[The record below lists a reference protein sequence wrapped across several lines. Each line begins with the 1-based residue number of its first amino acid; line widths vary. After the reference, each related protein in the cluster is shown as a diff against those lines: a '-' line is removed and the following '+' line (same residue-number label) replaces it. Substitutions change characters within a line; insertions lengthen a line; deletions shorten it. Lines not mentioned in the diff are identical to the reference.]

1 MPRKFK
7 KNWIERL
14 NSEELKHLVET
25 YLLESKLEE
34 QEALNQRFKR
44 ENGDYL
50 CWSCH
55 WIYTKSTIAV
65 KEG

>member
-25 YLLESKLEE
+25 YMMPVVLL
-34 QEALNQRFKR
+34 NI
-44 ENGDYL
+44 G
-50 CWSCH
+50 
-55 WIYTKSTIAV
+55 
-65 KEG
+65 